1 MKALSA
7 NLEDRLIGALIHFF
21 GEIKQRKAVE
31 EKTHE
36 DITNLIGD
44 SELHILLADDDEDDR
59 QFFTDAL
66 TMIAPSLK
74 LTTVQDGEELIKK
87 LKKSKS
93 ELPDFIF
100 LDLNMPYKNGLECL
114 KEIKSMDTMKNIPV
128 LIYSTST
135 NSDQIETTYQNGANL
150 YIQKPNNFDG
160 IIRVLKTIFSVDSS
174 CWFQQPAREQFLL
187 K

>member
-1 MKALSA
+1 MEGLSV
-7 NLEDRLIGALIHFF
+7 NLERKLVCALIHFF
-21 GEIKQRKAVE
+21 GELKQHKTVK
-31 EKTHE
+31 EKTQVE
-36 DITNLIGD
+36 IADLIG
-44 SELHILLADDDEDDR
+44 SSYMHILLADDDEDDR

-66 TMIAPSLK
+66 AAIAPSLK
-74 LTTVQDGEELIKK
+74 LTTVQDGEELIKN
-87 LKKSKS
+87 LMKSKTHP
-93 ELPDFIF
+93 PDFIF

-114 KEIKSMDTMKNIPV
+114 KEIKSMDAIKNIPV

-160 IIRVLKTIFSVDSS
+160 IIRVLKTIFSVDASR
-174 CWFQQPAREQFLL
+174 WFKQPAREQFLL

>member
-1 MKALSA
+1 MEALSV
-7 NLEDRLIGALIHFF
+7 NLERKLLFALIHLF
-21 GEIKQRKAVE
+21 GEMKQHKIIK
-31 EKTHE
+31 EKTQDE
-36 DITNLIGD
+36 IADLIGD
-44 SELHILLADDDEDDR
+44 SEMHILLADDDEDDR

-66 TMIAPSLK
+66 SSIAPSLK
-74 LTTVQDGEELIKK
+74 LTTVHDGEELIKK
-87 LKKSKS
+87 LKSKS
-93 ELPDFIF
+93 QLPDFIF

-114 KEIKSMDTMKNIPV
+114 KEIRSMDAIKNIPV

-160 IIRVLKTIFSVDSS
+160 IIRVLQTIFSVDASR
-174 CWFQQPAREQFLL
+174 WFKQPAREQFLL